1 MVCIWVCE
9 IRGWYFQGHEGI
21 ESMNMGHQS
30 SDRPQNHLDLDGLKV
45 GFANP
50 NTTVETLFE
59 IGQ

>member
-1 MVCIWVCE
+1 
-9 IRGWYFQGHEGI
+9 
-21 ESMNMGHQS
+21 MNMGHQS